1 MIPKPQTLV
10 AYGIANGWIKKSEP
24 VQADPFLDKRRTQV
38 RECMRRA
45 RAKRYAQGLNAE
57 GKKRV
62 KEENVLVLCCN
73 LERAWKEEGF
83 E

>member
-1 MIPKPQTLV
+1 
-10 AYGIANGWIKKSEP
+10 
-24 VQADPFLDKRRTQV
+24 
-38 RECMRRA
+38 MRRS

-73 LERAWKEEGF
+73 LERAWKEEF
-83 E
+83 HD

>member
-1 MIPKPQTLV
+1 MSATLV

-24 VQADPFLDKRRTQV
+24 VKTDLFREKRRAQV

-57 GKKRV
+57 GKKRF

-73 LERAWKEEGF
+73 LEREWKREF